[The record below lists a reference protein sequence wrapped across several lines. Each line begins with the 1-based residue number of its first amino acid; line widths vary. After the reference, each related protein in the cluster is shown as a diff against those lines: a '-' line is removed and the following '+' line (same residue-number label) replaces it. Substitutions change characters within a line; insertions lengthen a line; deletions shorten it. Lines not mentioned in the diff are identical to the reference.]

1 MRQAGQLLQHQAVVP
16 ILSRRVWLPLGRQRL
31 PWHLSAAQH
40 VVDGIFWVRAV
51 LFRLNEHALSMSP
64 PSWCKCMHWARIR
77 ALDICIG
84 FVGFSFAVR
93 SLGEAH
99 SNVCFPTR
107 NAQPF
112 ALRWLR
118 SRACPRSHR
127 HLWGTDTAPAWQR
140 TKSVLFI
147 ICHSAQR
154 PHWGLVARYCTSLNA
169 VLHLLSR
176 TQAQCRDA

>member
-1 MRQAGQLLQHQAVVP
+1 MVSTHREWGQPLRQAGQLLQHQAVVP

-84 FVGFSFAVR
+84 FDDFRLPSIHLGRPTPTFASQPATPSHSLCVGCV
-93 SLGEAH
+93 LAH
-99 SNVCFPTR
+99 AHGVTATSG
-107 NAQPF
+107 
-112 ALRWLR
+112 ALARPLR
-118 SRACPRSHR
+118 
-127 HLWGTDTAPAWQR
+127 G
-140 TKSVLFI
+140 
-147 ICHSAQR
+147 SAQR
-154 PHWGLVARYCTSLNA
+154 AFSL
-169 VLHLLSR
+169 
-176 TQAQCRDA
+176 